1 MAVAYDPT
9 LIQTFVE
16 RSYRRA
22 NNAIAAYTLIGV
34 FGGLSIGYIL
44 GGLLGEVARGRMP
57 YEGLC
62 ILLFGGIAY
71 AIGRDR
77 SFSLR
82 VRAQIAICQMRIEA
96 STRTTPVPL

>member
-1 MAVAYDPT
+1 MAVPYDPII
-9 LIQTFVE
+9 IQTFVE

-34 FGGLSIGYIL
+34 FGGLSVGYIL
-44 GGLLGEVARGRMP
+44 GGLLGEVARGRML

-82 VRAQIAICQMRIEA
+82 VRAQIALCQMRIA
-96 STRTTPVPL
+96 ANPRVTPVLS

>member
-1 MAVAYDPT
+1 MAVPYDPT
-9 LIQTFVE
+9 IIQAFVE

-34 FGGLSIGYIL
+34 FGGLSVGYIL

-77 SFSLR
+77 SVFLR
-82 VRAQIAICQMRIEA
+82 VRAQIALCQMRIEA
-96 STRTTPVPL
+96 SAPASAVPL